1 MRKRLLWLSC
11 ERAVCCV
18 IHALPTQ
25 DPLVGTITLRLIN
38 EDDWKAAVREVVR
51 AHMPCRRCCASGL
64 CLTRC
69 RARPQVDKHV
79 ECTFGRSGFSS
90 VAFEEAYWTVS
101 EVDAAAPPEGP
112 EQGFND
118 RVAQPRAMPVVSLR
132 LRFPTRAAFERF
144 AADAAAA
151 SLGACATNAI
161 ARRSMHRAAAS
172 TRHALALA
180 HALPEGAAFRK
191 GTSPRRARSAT

>member
-144 AADAAAA
+144 AADLETDAGDAWRINVQF
-151 SLGACATNAI
+151 GREQPVDRCGGVE
-161 ARRSMHRAAAS
+161 RFER
-172 TRHALALA
+172 
-180 HALPEGAAFRK
+180 PEMR
-191 GTSPRRARSAT
+191 RRARRGFRRHRAPHPR